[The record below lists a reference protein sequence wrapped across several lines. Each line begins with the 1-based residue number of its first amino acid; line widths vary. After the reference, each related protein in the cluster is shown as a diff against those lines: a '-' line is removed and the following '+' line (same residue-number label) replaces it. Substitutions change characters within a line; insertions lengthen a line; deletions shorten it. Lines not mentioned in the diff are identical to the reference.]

1 MYCSV
6 EWGPLPVVLHQE
18 EIIRSSSFDALLPN
32 RVPLIRLVFRHTR
45 IVQLSSMVKFVFDE
59 AARGRHEGG
68 ALLLGFLHLYQLA
81 SNPLHC
87 IVCCH
92 LSMTL

>member
-1 MYCSV
+1 MYCRV

-18 EIIRSSSFDALLPN
+18 EIIRSSSFNALLPN
-32 RVPLIRLVFRHTR
+32 RVPLIRLVLSHTR
-45 IVQLSSMVKFVFDE
+45 IVQLSCMVKFVLDE
-59 AARGRHEGG
+59 AVRGRHEGG
-68 ALLLGFLHLYQLA
+68 ALLLGFLHLHQLT